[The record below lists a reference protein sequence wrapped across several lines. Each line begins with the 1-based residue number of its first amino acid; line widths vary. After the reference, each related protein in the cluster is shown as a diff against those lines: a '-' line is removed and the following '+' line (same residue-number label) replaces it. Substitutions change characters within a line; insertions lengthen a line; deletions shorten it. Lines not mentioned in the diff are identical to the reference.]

1 MDNKDAIKTLEHF
14 LSDRPDVETL
24 DPDMYA
30 GYLLL
35 VSATKTAIDALNKQ
49 IAKPPTQIEDEDE
62 LCVRYECPAC
72 GGFLMQLEARRMKS
86 ARRTP
91 MRWPRF
97 CECGQR
103 INWEVTK

>member
-1 MDNKDAIKTLEHF
+1 MENREAIETIKVAAAEVEWNYPMDYAEAFEKA
-14 LSDRPDVETL
+14 VE
-24 DPDMYA
+24 
-30 GYLLL
+30 
-35 VSATKTAIDALNKQ
+35 ALGKQ

-103 INWEVTK
+103 INWEVR

>member
-72 GGFLMQLEARRMKS
+72 GVFLAQRLKREKLRS
-86 ARRTP
+86 
-91 MRWPRF
+91 MRLPRF

-103 INWEVTK
+103 INWDVRE